1 MLTMFMLCPPG
12 RRTPK
17 VSPRC
22 QGGTRRL
29 HHLTA
34 GSVTTRGLLLAFPL
48 FLMQDSER
56 GGGPTLSPML
66 TRFIL
71 GPPGLRTLKVSSRC
85 QGGTSRFHLQTA
97 GSGPTREPPLAFPPP
112 LQGPGRLPRAHTP
125 ICLFP
130 IILEGVVLRWRGAW
144 GAEP

>member
-1 MLTMFMLCPPG
+1 M
-12 RRTPK
+12 
-17 VSPRC
+17 
-22 QGGTRRL
+22 
-29 HHLTA
+29 
-34 GSVTTRGLLLAFPL
+34 
-48 FLMQDSER
+48 
-56 GGGPTLSPML
+56 SPML